1 MLQLIKFIFVYLNK
15 IIIYI
20 FFLFGDKKMI
30 KKITLIL
37 LFSYILS
44 CDATAQNTVWQHRID
59 FPLMTTPY
67 INYGSE
73 PLIPTS
79 DNNYLLSY
87 NFMSIYNIKK
97 ILNSGGYTNIA
108 IRHYT
113 PYIIKFD
120 DLEGKLAF
128 EKTYPDKNMRETE
141 TGEILEHPFEEFD
154 LIMEK
159 KNGEYWF
166 AGHSYSMTSLQYMV
180 YATGYP
186 YLVKTDSNGEIISTK
201 NIQKELYESG
211 DENAYE
217 KSFKLPYGKL
227 FYETERDVFIRFIPN
242 MHFLIIQ
249 EFDTNFTRI
258 SDDKVSQFEFPE
270 ELNVDSKSNLLV
282 KKLSNGNYFVL
293 FTFAKN
299 KYQVGYYHGGLYR
312 IYTPDLEIVA
322 DKYFDDTEK
331 GELMHTCQI
340 KETKD
345 GNILLVAA
353 YKTEFTV
360 KEITPEFEEISLKTL
375 NFAEE
380 FASKKVTPRDAAFL
394 DNKILFIGVEDTTVF
409 YKASPNDYELSKRQ
423 HYKLNFIETDLTCN
437 NQRKFSLDDS
447 FTEYNFVVRPSI
459 DNKTYIVA
467 TVDLD
472 TTIKVVKEDYP
483 SWYQYRLHLSKIDF
497 SSSISASD
505 LVTSSSV
512 FPNPIVTGGAQLSL
526 ELKQA
531 CDVRIVLSDVLGRE
545 KLNVF
550 SGFLEEGRF
559 TKSFDVEGLAN
570 GVYFIKT
577 SIGDKFIVDKLI
589 INR

>member
-1 MLQLIKFIFVYLNK
+1 
-15 IIIYI
+15 
-20 FFLFGDKKMI
+20 MI
-30 KKITLIL
+30 NKITLIL
-37 LFSYILS
+37 LIFSYILS
-44 CDATAQNTVWQHRID
+44 CDATAQNTIWQHRID
-59 FPLMTTPY
+59 FPLMTIPY
-67 INYGSE
+67 INYHT

-87 NFMSIYNIKK
+87 NFMSIYNIKEK
-97 ILNSGGYTNIA
+97 LSGGQYKYEP

-113 PYIIKFD
+113 PYILKFD

-128 EKTYPDKNMRETE
+128 EKTYPDKNMRKTK
-141 TGEILEHPFEEFD
+141 TGEILEHPFEAFD
-154 LIMEK
+154 FIMEK
-159 KNGEYWF
+159 QNGEYWF
-166 AGHSYSMTSLQYMV
+166 AGHSYWETSIIMAYTMEF
-180 YATGYP
+180 P
-186 YLVKTDSNGEIISTK
+186 YFVKTDANGEIINTK
-201 NIQKELYESG
+201 NIQKELFEAGTKYP
-211 DENAYE
+211 YE
-217 KSFKLPYGKL
+217 KSLKIPYGKL
-227 FYETERDVFIRFIPN
+227 FYEAERDVFIRFVSN
-242 MHFLIIQ
+242 MNFLVIE
-249 EFDTNFTRI
+249 EFDTNFTKI
-258 SDDKVSQFEFPE
+258 SDDKVSQFEFPT
-270 ELNVDSKSNLLV
+270 ELTHDGKSNLLI

-293 FTFAKN
+293 FTFVKH

-322 DKYFDDTEK
+322 DKYFDDSEK

-394 DNKILFIGVEDTTVF
+394 DNKILFVGVEDTTVF
-409 YKASPNDYELSKRQ
+409 YKASPNDDELSKRQ
-423 HYKLNFIETDLTCN
+423 HYKLHFIETDLTCN

-447 FTEYNFVVRPSI
+447 FTEPKFVVRPSI

-483 SWYQYRLHLSKIDF
+483 SWFQYRLHLSKIDF

-570 GVYFIKT
+570 GIYFIKT

>member
-37 LFSYILS
+37 LVFSYILS
-44 CDATAQNTVWQHRID
+44 YDATAQNTVWQHRID
-59 FPLMTTPY
+59 FPLMTMPY
-67 INYGSE
+67 INYHT

-87 NFMSIYNIKK
+87 NFMSIYNIKEP
-97 ILNSGGYTNIA
+97 LSSGGDQYIP

-113 PYIIKFD
+113 PYIMKFD
-120 DLEGKLAF
+120 DLEGKIAF
-128 EKTYPDKNMRETE
+128 EKTYPDKNMRETK
-141 TGEILEHPFEEFD
+141 TGEILEHPFEAFD
-154 LIMEK
+154 FIMEK

-166 AGHSYSMTSLQYMV
+166 AGHSYWNTSLMHMA
-180 YATGYP
+180 YALEFP
-186 YLVKTDSNGEIISTK
+186 YLVKADANGEIISTK
-201 NIQKELYESG
+201 NLQKELYESV

-217 KSFKLPYGKL
+217 KSFKWPYGKL
-227 FYETERDVFIRFIPN
+227 FYDAERDVFIRFVSN

-409 YKASPNDYELSKRQ
+409 YKASPEDTKLSKRQ
-423 HYKLNFIETDLTCN
+423 HHKLHFIETDLTCN

-472 TTIKVVKEDYP
+472 TTIKVVREDYP
-483 SWYQYRLHLSKIDF
+483 NWYQYRLHLAKIDF